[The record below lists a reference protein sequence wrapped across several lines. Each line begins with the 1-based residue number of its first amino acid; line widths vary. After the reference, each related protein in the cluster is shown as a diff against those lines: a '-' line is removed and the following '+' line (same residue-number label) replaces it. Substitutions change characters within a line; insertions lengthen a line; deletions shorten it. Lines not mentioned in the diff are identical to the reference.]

1 MKTEVPIIKPS
12 STLEGSTK
20 RTLAVKW
27 MNMQD
32 VLTGGEDH
40 TLRIYDI
47 NSEKIA
53 T

>member
-1 MKTEVPIIKPS
+1 MKTNLPVLKPTV
-12 STLEGSTK
+12 TLEGSSK
-20 RTLAVKW
+20 RSLAVKW

-40 TLRIYDI
+40 TLRIFDI